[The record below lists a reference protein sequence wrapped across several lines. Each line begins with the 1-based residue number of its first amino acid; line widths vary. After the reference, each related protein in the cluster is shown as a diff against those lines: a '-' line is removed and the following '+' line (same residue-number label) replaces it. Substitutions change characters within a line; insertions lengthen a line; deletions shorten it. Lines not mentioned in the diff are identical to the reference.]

1 MGCPVHATVRYR
13 QALIIYQ
20 RVPELFGEAEARNGL
35 GKAALAQK
43 ALGDARAHH
52 KAALAIAD
60 KIASAEPQ
68 ARAHEGLGDL
78 SAVTGDPTGARP
90 HWQQALARYTEM
102 GVPHDADRIRAKLAV
117 TDNPAR
123 PGQRRSATGPDG
135 HAGQM
140 T

>member
-1 MGCPVHATVRYR
+1 MSTLVPYQPGPAASPGTLPDVLRRHPITFQLGVNLVSGDVTVGQPGHA
-13 QALIIYQ
+13 
-20 RVPELFGEAEARNGL
+20 
-35 GKAALAQK
+35 GKAAL
-43 ALGDARAHH
+43 G
-52 KAALAIAD
+52 IAD

-117 TDNPAR
+117 TDNPAK